1 MERFTVSMNSS
12 DVDFFERKR
21 GELGMSKSAF
31 IRLLIANYEN
41 NIPSFIKNKE
51 IIESLSDVNSS
62 MKEILIS
69 DKMISTDKMILYEKI
84 NKINEIMS
92 QKI

>member
-1 MERFTVSMNSS
+1 MERFTVSMNNS

-21 GELGMSKSAF
+21 AELGMTKSAF

-41 NIPSFIKNKE
+41 NIPSFIKDKE
-51 IIESLSDVNSS
+51 VIEAMSNINSS

-69 DKMISTDKMILYEKI
+69 DKMNSTDKMVLYEKI
-84 NKINEIMS
+84 NKLNEIMN
-92 QKI
+92 KKK

>member
-1 MERFTVSMNSS
+1 MERLTVSMNSS
-12 DVDFFERKR
+12 DIDFFERKR
-21 GELGMSKSAF
+21 ADLGMNKSAF

-41 NIPSFIKNKE
+41 KIPSFIKNKE
-51 IIESLSDVNSS
+51 IIEALSDVNNS

-69 DKMISTDKMILYEKI
+69 DKMNSTDKMILYEKI
-84 NKINEIMS
+84 NKLNDSLS